1 MYRIYS
7 INDTIRVPPNKL
19 GSDLKA
25 TVLKLVQE
33 EYEGVLD
40 HDLGIVV
47 AVTGID
53 RIGEGKVVPGD
64 GGVYFD
70 TDIKMLIY
78 KPEIQEVVEGAVSD
92 VTEFGSF
99 VKIGPVEALVHVS
112 QIMDDFI
119 NYDAKTKSFMG
130 KESGKK
136 LQVNDV
142 VAARIVTIS
151 LKGSVSNSKIGLT
164 MRQLGLGKKEWF
176 KIDDKIKETKESKKT
191 SVKKMQEE
199 KAEKKQGKKENK

>member
-70 TDIKMLIY
+70 TDVKMLIY

-119 NYDAKTKSFMG
+119 NFDAKTKSFMG
-130 KESGKK
+130 KESAKK

-142 VAARIVTIS
+142 VSARIVTIS

-176 KIDDKIKETKESKKT
+176 KIDEKQKEAKESKKA
-191 SVKKMQEE
+191 SVKKAPEE
-199 KAEKKQGKKENK
+199 KAEKKQGRKENK